1 MLTDPIRYPTPMAKA
16 RTQTVKLEERKP
28 VGPSGPACVDLDRV
42 IGQDRAVSQLR
53 SAIESGRL
61 HHAWIFAGP
70 PGVGKRTTAEAFATL
85 LLDPD
90 AAPDLTGRLT
100 VHPEAH
106 TARLMRARTH
116 PDYHLITKELAAYS
130 EDDSTRRSKQRNIPL
145 AVLQE
150 YLIEPAQLA
159 GSGRSGA
166 IASKVFVVDE
176 AELMRSGSNEGQN
189 AMLKTLE
196 EPPPGTIIILVTAR
210 EEALLPTIRSR
221 CQRVRFDALSDADM
235 QAWLDR
241 TEGEDRLEVRPGS
254 RPWLLEF
261 AAGSPGRARIAIE
274 TGLLDW
280 ESELRPFLSAIER
293 GRYDPDFSATLSKL
307 VGSWAE
313 DWVKARPQ
321 ASKEAANHA
330 AAGHAFHLLAQRM
343 RRLLADASETGDA
356 EAIERWSDAIEA
368 IAQAEREINANVQMA
383 LALEHMSARFASAVD

>member
-1 MLTDPIRYPTPMAKA
+1 MARP

-28 VGPSGPACVDLDRV
+28 VGPSGPACTDLDRV
-42 IGQDRAVSQLR
+42 IGQNRAVSQLR

-90 AAPDLTGRLT
+90 AQPDLTGRLT
-100 VHPEAH
+100 ADPEGH

-130 EDDSTRRSKQRNIPL
+130 DNDATRRSKQRNIPL

-159 GSGRSGA
+159 GSGGA
-166 IASKVFVVDE
+166 GAVASKVFVVDE

-221 CQRVRFDALSDADM
+221 CQRVRFDALAEGPM
-235 QAWLDR
+235 QEWLDR
-241 TEGEDRLEVRPGS
+241 TEREDQLEVRPGS

-261 AAGSPGRARIAIE
+261 AAGSPGRARTAIE

-280 ESELRPFLSAIER
+280 EGELRPFLSSIER
-293 GRYDPDFSATLSKL
+293 GRYDPDFSATLAKL
-307 VGSWAE
+307 VGAWAE
-313 DWVKARPQ
+313 GWVKARPQ

-330 AAGHAFHLLAQRM
+330 AAGPAFHLLAQRM
-343 RRLLADASETGDA
+343 RRLLASASEAGDA
-356 EAIERWSDAIEA
+356 DAIERWSDAIDA

-383 LALEHMSARFASAVD
+383 LAFEHLSARFAAGAAAN

>member
-1 MLTDPIRYPTPMAKA
+1 MAKA

-100 VHPEAH
+100 VDPEGH

>member
-1 MLTDPIRYPTPMAKA
+1 MAKA

-28 VGPSGPACVDLDRV
+28 VGPAGPACVDLDRV
-42 IGQDRAVSQLR
+42 IGQERAVSQLR
-53 SAIESGRL
+53 SAIESRRL
-61 HHAWIFAGP
+61 HHAWIFVGAS
-70 PGVGKRTTAEAFATL
+70 GVGKRTTAEAFATL

-90 AAPDLTGRLT
+90 ASPDLTGR
-100 VHPEAH
+100 VGVDPEGPV
-106 TARLMRARTH
+106 ARLMRARTH

-130 EDDSTRRSKQRNIPL
+130 EHDATRRAKQRNIPL

-166 IASKVFVVDE
+166 MASKVFVVDE

-189 AMLKTLE
+189 AILKTLE
-196 EPPPGTIIILVTAR
+196 EPPAGTIIILITSR

-221 CQRVRFDALSDADM
+221 CQRVRFDSLSDGDM

-241 TEGEDRLEVRPGS
+241 AEREDQLEVSPGS

-261 AAGSPGRARIAIE
+261 AAGSPGRARTAIE
-274 TGLLDW
+274 TGLLEW
-280 ESELRPFLSAIER
+280 ETELRPFLSGIER
-293 GRYDPDFSATLSKL
+293 GKYDPEFSATLSKL
-307 VGSWAE
+307 VGAWAE
-313 DWVKARPQ
+313 GWVKSRPL

-343 RRLLADASETGDA
+343 RRLLSEASERGDA
-356 EAIERWSDAIEA
+356 EAMEKWAGAIEA
-368 IAQAEREINANVQMA
+368 ISEAEREINANVQMA
-383 LALEHMSARFASAVD
+383 LALEHLSARFADAS

>member
-1 MLTDPIRYPTPMAKA
+1 MAKA

-100 VHPEAH
+100 VDPEGH

-130 EDDSTRRSKQRNIPL
+130 EDDSTRRSKHRNIPL

-261 AAGSPGRARIAIE
+261 ASGSPGRARIAIE

>member
-100 VHPEAH
+100 VDPEGH

-261 AAGSPGRARIAIE
+261 AAGSPGRASIAIE

-293 GRYDPDFSATLSKL
+293 GHYDPDFSATLSKL